1 MFFSSVIML
10 SSGEFILLSILV
22 SLASASPTVA
32 ISSSQWPTDLKVKQL
47 ANFGPSPWIEN
58 LAVRHS
64 GEVLATQMLDP
75 RILQVDPDGKLPPIV
90 IHSWAEGAS
99 AGKYDGVLGITETRH
114 DEFYVAVAGQYDENM
129 KLLPNSTNYIFRV
142 DFDTLEV
149 SSAGEVLS
157 NATVVEL
164 TSLDG
169 SQLVNGATT
178 LNEDAIL
185 VSDSSN
191 GWVYKV
197 DVRTGAYDV
206 IVDDPLMKKNS
217 GAEGKAGVNGIKVFG
232 GYLYWT
238 NTDAG
243 LLARIKI
250 NDDGKPCGVSE
261 IVASNLTEADDFT
274 LDENGTAYIAL
285 GPLEN
290 EVRVVRPGGSNR
302 LAAVDGPTAAR
313 FGRQHGD
320 HHRLY
325 FSTHGASNILS
336 NNSTATYNGTISY
349 VDIPHTIW

>member
-325 FSTHGASNILS
+325 FSTHGGRSSVPSFKSL
-336 NNSTATYNGTISY
+336 
-349 VDIPHTIW
+349 

>member
-1 MFFSSVIML
+1 ML

-64 GEVLATQMLDP
+64 GEVLATKMLDP

-142 DFDTLEV
+142 DFDTL
-149 SSAGEVLS
+149 GVL
-157 NATVVEL
+157 
-164 TSLDG
+164 G
-169 SQLVNGATT
+169 RRVNGATT

-185 VSDSSN
+185 VSDSSS

-206 IVDDPLMKKNS
+206 IVDDPLMMKNS